1 MIESCGF
8 KRLKRGFRIL
18 NLRPRRKRAKVRSN
32 DNLEADLALMTN
44 AIKGTRDG
52 LRLLLKMIGEDISR
66 GIIERK
72 MNIVETK
79 IVAGKGGGLHHHTKK
94 EKGGDHLLRHLRN
107 LLVPHLWDPHRQ
119 NSLLI

>member
-1 MIESCGF
+1 M
-8 KRLKRGFRIL
+8 
-18 NLRPRRKRAKVRSN
+18 RSN
-32 DNLEADLALMTN
+32 DNLEADPALMTN

-52 LRLLLKMIGEDISR
+52 LRLLLKMIGKDISR

-72 MNIVETK
+72 MNITETK
-79 IVAGKGGGLHHHTKK
+79 IVVGKGGGLHHRTKK

-107 LLVPHLWDPHRQ
+107 LLVPHQWDHHHQ

>member
-1 MIESCGF
+1 
-8 KRLKRGFRIL
+8 
-18 NLRPRRKRAKVRSN
+18 
-32 DNLEADLALMTN
+32 MTN